1 MSRCEKA
8 SEFGIA
14 RINMPKCT
22 DSLYYS
28 QMVWTEVTRVSLAG
42 TSEVIVVS
50 KKQTEQG
57 DFNKRVV
64 SVYHVAGPV

>member
-1 MSRCEKA
+1 
-8 SEFGIA
+8 
-14 RINMPKCT
+14 
-22 DSLYYS
+22 
-28 QMVWTEVTRVSLAG
+28 MVWTEVTRVSLAG